1 MQLSYID
8 ASGDPGA
15 YKGQNTKF
23 YFLSGVCMSYKDWE
37 LINKQFK
44 SIIGRYFNPLKL
56 PEIHS
61 KELMTGRS
69 PFNEIDHKQIA
80 DDLTT
85 FISESHITL
94 FGVVIDKT
102 EYEKRG
108 FGPPNTIVNK
118 TLEEII
124 NRFHI
129 YLQRHRTLG
138 IIISDAITKGF
149 DNSLRSTY
157 EYFRQMGTGF
167 VRLNRIIDTIFFTPS
182 ETAVGIQMQ
191 ILYLMHKKRNY
202 ENGDNKVF
210 NQIEKKFDRNLGRTH
225 GLKFIK

>member
-1 MQLSYID
+1 
-8 ASGDPGA
+8 
-15 YKGQNTKF
+15 
-23 YFLSGVCMSYKDWE
+23 
-37 LINKQFK
+37 
-44 SIIGRYFNPLKL
+44 
-56 PEIHS
+56 
-61 KELMTGRS
+61 MTGRS

-108 FGPPNTIVNK
+108 FAPPNTIVNK

-167 VRLNRIIDTIFFTPS
+167 VRLNRIIDTIFFTPY

-191 ILYLMHKKRNY
+191 ILSLMH
-202 ENGDNKVF
+202 
-210 NQIEKKFDRNLGRTH
+210 
-225 GLKFIK
+225 